1 MLGHHLPHFN
11 WAAIPTVANPTSI
24 WYEGL
29 TPQHPAAASHQHP
42 CCLPRSGLR
51 LGSVPAQLP
60 SSAVSTAALCP
71 RFRGIPSCSAPSPL
85 PTHLYPTPPSVLPV
99 RTLHLQ
105 AIAKV
110 QRGAQPPRSPVSRA
124 GTGAASKTQSPGI
137 REGVGSGHL
146 ICDWEATTG
155 ESNDTRSMFRKSFR
169 VTSVIYR
176 ILPPDVSVDSGD
188 SLLSRSLHCE
198 PEDLKVHSPS
208 IPGPDFL
215 PRSSTTMRVEPMNS
229 TNIYDAN
236 EDYFGLA
243 NSSDYS
249 LDVDS
254 FLCSLQEVR
263 KFSGLFVPLAY
274 SLICVSGLLGNI
286 LVVVTFA
293 FYKKAKSMTDVYLLN
308 MAVADIL
315 FVLTLP
321 FWAVNHA
328 TGEWIFSNV
337 MCKLTRGIYAI
348 NFNCGM
354 LLLTCISLDRYI
366 AIVQATKSF
375 WLRSRTLAHHKVI
388 CLVVWVVSILISS
401 STFMFNQKYKLQGSE
416 VCEPRYHTVSEPI
429 RWKLLVLGL
438 QLLFGFFIPLV
449 FMIFC
454 YMFIVKTLIQAQ
466 NSKRHRAIRVIIAVV
481 LVFLACQI
489 PHNMVLL
496 VTAVN
501 LGRMD
506 RSCSS
511 ERLLG
516 YTRNVTEVLAFLHC
530 CLNPVLYAF
539 VGQKFRSYFLKI
551 MKDLWC
557 VRRRQKSLGFSCSR
571 LHSDN
576 FISRQNSET
585 ADNDNPSSFTM

>member
-1 MLGHHLPHFN
+1 MTIRKCIWLRESHWCCAFLGCH
-11 WAAIPTVANPTSI
+11 
-24 WYEGL
+24 EG
-29 TPQHPAAASHQHP
+29 
-42 CCLPRSGLR
+42 
-51 LGSVPAQLP
+51 
-60 SSAVSTAALCP
+60 
-71 RFRGIPSCSAPSPL
+71 
-85 PTHLYPTPPSVLPV
+85 
-99 RTLHLQ
+99 
-105 AIAKV
+105 
-110 QRGAQPPRSPVSRA
+110 
-124 GTGAASKTQSPGI
+124 
-137 REGVGSGHL
+137 
-146 ICDWEATTG
+146 
-155 ESNDTRSMFRKSFR
+155 R
-169 VTSVIYR
+169 VTE
-176 ILPPDVSVDSGD
+176 LGTLDHGVSQD
-188 SLLSRSLHCE
+188 SLLSYSLRCE
-198 PEDLKVHSPS
+198 PEELKIHSPS
-208 IPGPDFL
+208 SPGPDTL
-215 PRSSTTMRVEPMNS
+215 PRSSTTMREEPMNS

-375 WLRSRTLAHHKVI
+375 RLRSRALAHHRMI
-388 CLVVWVVSILISS
+388 CLVVWVVSIFISS
-401 STFMFNQKYKLQGSE
+401 STFMFNQKYKLQGSD

-501 LGRMD
+501 LGRTD

-551 MKDLWC
+551 TKDLWC
-557 VRRRQKSLGFSCSR
+557 VKRRQKSLGFSCSR
-571 LHSDN
+571 LHSDTLT
-576 FISRQNSET
+576 SRQNSET
-585 ADNDNPSSFTM
+585 ADNDSPSSFTM

>member
-1 MLGHHLPHFN
+1 MG
-11 WAAIPTVANPTSI
+11 
-24 WYEGL
+24 
-29 TPQHPAAASHQHP
+29 
-42 CCLPRSGLR
+42 
-51 LGSVPAQLP
+51 
-60 SSAVSTAALCP
+60 
-71 RFRGIPSCSAPSPL
+71 
-85 PTHLYPTPPSVLPV
+85 
-99 RTLHLQ
+99 
-105 AIAKV
+105 
-110 QRGAQPPRSPVSRA
+110 
-124 GTGAASKTQSPGI
+124 
-137 REGVGSGHL
+137 
-146 ICDWEATTG
+146 
-155 ESNDTRSMFRKSFR
+155 
-169 VTSVIYR
+169 
-176 ILPPDVSVDSGD
+176 
-188 SLLSRSLHCE
+188 
-198 PEDLKVHSPS
+198 
-208 IPGPDFL
+208 
-215 PRSSTTMRVEPMNS
+215 VEPMNS

-236 EDYFGLA
+236 EDDFGLA

-274 SLICVSGLLGNI
+274 SLICVSGLLGNV

-328 TGEWIFSNV
+328 AGEWIFSNV
-337 MCKLTRGIYAI
+337 MCKLTRGIYAV
-348 NFNCGM
+348 NFTCGM

-375 WLRSRTLAHHKVI
+375 RLRSRTLAHHKVI

-401 STFMFNQKYKLQGSE
+401 STFMFNQKYKLQGVD
-416 VCEPRYHTVSEPI
+416 VCEPRYHAVSEPI
-429 RWKLLVLGL
+429 RWKLLMLGL

-454 YMFIVKTLIQAQ
+454 YMFIVRTLMQAQ

-501 LGRMD
+501 LGRTD
-506 RSCSS
+506 RLCSS

-516 YTRNVTEVLAFLHC
+516 YTRNITEVLAFLHC

-557 VRRRQKSLGFSCSR
+557 ARRRQKAPGFSCSR

-576 FISRQNSET
+576 FTSRQNSET